1 MGGIVKTIL
10 ILNPN
15 SSVAVTDKIKAGC
28 AGIDLHPGHRAS
40 FHTLT
45 GTPEV
50 LESQREV
57 ESVVIPTCDFL
68 LSHPADAYVIG
79 CFSDPG
85 LALCREELRAPVVG
99 IAEAAFREASLIG
112 KRFGVVSIGAGSI
125 ARHARAIGAL
135 GLGPCLAGDRSLDL
149 GVLDLL
155 DAERS
160 IARIVEVGRQLRD
173 IDGADVLVLG
183 CATMGVYRP
192 RIEEV
197 LAVPVVDPTQAGVLR
212 ASALLSFGYKNFY

>member
-1 MGGIVKTIL
+1 MKTIL

-15 SSVAVTDKIKAGC
+15 SSAAVTEKMKEGC
-28 AGIDLHPGHRAS
+28 AAIDLHPRHRAS

-45 GTPEV
+45 GTPEGI
-50 LESQREV
+50 ESQRDV
-57 ESVVIPTCDFL
+57 ESVVIPTCEFL

-99 IAEAAFREASLIG
+99 IAEAAYREASLIG

-125 ARHARAIGAL
+125 ARHARAIAAL
-135 GLGPCLAGDRSLDL
+135 GLGSRLAGDRPLDL
-149 GVLDLL
+149 GVLELL

-160 IARIVEVGRQLRD
+160 IARIIEVGRQLLD
-173 IDGADVLVLG
+173 TDGADVLVLG

-192 RIEEV
+192 RIEEA
-197 LAVPVVDPTQAGVLR
+197 LTVPVVDPTQAGVLR
-212 ASALLSFGYKNFY
+212 ASALLSFGYKNLY